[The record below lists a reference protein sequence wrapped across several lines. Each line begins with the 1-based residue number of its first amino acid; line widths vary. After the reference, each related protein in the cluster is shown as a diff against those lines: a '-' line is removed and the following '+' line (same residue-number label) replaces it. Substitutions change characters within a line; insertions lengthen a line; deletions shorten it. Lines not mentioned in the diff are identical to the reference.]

1 MRQLTKAQEE
11 IMQLI
16 WDIGE
21 CTVGNIRDEIE
32 KRTGSKPPHSTVSA
46 IVLALDKHGFVT
58 HKTYGRTFVYQAAMT
73 REQYGRKSLTDVMKN
88 YFGGS
93 PNRLVAHL
101 AKRENLD
108 LDTINDL
115 LNKLEEE

>member
-1 MRQLTKAQEE
+1 MRHLTKAQEE

-21 CTVGNIRDEIE
+21 CTVGDLRNEIE
-32 KRTGSKPPHSTVSA
+32 KRTGKKPPHSTVSA
-46 IVLALDKHGFVT
+46 IVLALDKHAFLT

-73 REQYGRKSLTDVMKN
+73 REQYGRRSLKDLITD

-108 LDTINDL
+108 IDEVTDL
-115 LNKLEEE
+115 LRKLEEE